1 MCSRRQRTL
10 TLGASLVGALFMTLL
25 AGTMAASASGFQRCP
40 DVEYWEAVGAKG
52 VSCATAYKVRDRAM
66 ERVWSVNPGLPV
78 DWKGRV
84 GKWTCSYRNA
94 QGPGGLKCTKGSKQ
108 IRWDHGA

>member
-1 MCSRRQRTL
+1 MRNRRRRTP
-10 TLGASLVGALFMTLL
+10 TLGASMAGALLMALL
-25 AGTMAASASGFQRCP
+25 SGTTAVSASGFQRCP
-40 DVEYWEAVGAKG
+40 DVEYWEAIGAKG

-66 ERVWSVNPGLPV
+66 EKVWSANSGLPV

-84 GKWTCSYRNA
+84 GSWTCSYRNA

-108 IRWDHGA
+108 IRWAHGA